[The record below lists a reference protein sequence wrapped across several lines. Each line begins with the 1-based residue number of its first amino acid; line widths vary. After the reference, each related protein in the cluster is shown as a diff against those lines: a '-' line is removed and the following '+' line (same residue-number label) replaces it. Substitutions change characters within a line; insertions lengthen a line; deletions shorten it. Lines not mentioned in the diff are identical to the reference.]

1 MRPVLSSFLGRGII
15 ISASRFALAG
25 ICLARLESRASL
37 LAASVSPDVIARSMF
52 LNFERPVVPK
62 LNAIDLSTFLVDAL
76 S

>member
-37 LAASVSPDVIARSMF
+37 LAASVSPDSSF
-52 LNFERPVVPK
+52 HVPK
-62 LNAIDLSTFLVDAL
+62 F
-76 S
+76 